1 MQTRPLGLCRGQSME
16 GAAGKI
22 LGTGMAPAVD
32 YNETTRATT
41 KGLASNEQPPQHI
54 MAVHGEKVRRT
65 GEI

>member
-1 MQTRPLGLCRGQSME
+1 ME